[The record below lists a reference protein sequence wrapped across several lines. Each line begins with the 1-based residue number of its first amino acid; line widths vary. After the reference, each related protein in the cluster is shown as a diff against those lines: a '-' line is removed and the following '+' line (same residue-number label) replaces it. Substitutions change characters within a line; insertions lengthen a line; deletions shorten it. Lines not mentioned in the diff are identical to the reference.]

1 MDLQIMSKWKRG
13 SSNVIATM
21 LIFGLMIT
29 SMGVLYSRIAPT
41 LFGFDSKSKSTNQ
54 EFVFLMLA
62 NSMQELAGSAEN
74 SQGRVHII
82 SKQAT
87 YSLNDYISIQTKV
100 NDSGGI
106 LNGSGLVDIGAFF
119 ANVSGSYET
128 QSKPSYLNQ
137 GASENTIMS
146 GDYTGS
152 SSNYVSK
159 VSYTKDSADF
169 TLYFNVMINMI
180 NTNST
185 NYILT
190 ITFIKIVYDTFA
202 DGKAIDFPVSMDEW
216 TLRLKRQASNTT
228 KTPPYDINGNE
239 SISIIDNIGGK
250 TNIPGPANDWTL
262 TIKFIE
268 ISIKFGL

>member
-1 MDLQIMSKWKRG
+1 MSRWKRG

-29 SMGVLYSRIAPT
+29 SMGVLYSRISPT
-41 LFGFDSKSKSTNQ
+41 LFGFDSESKSTNQ

-74 SQGRVHII
+74 SQGRVHIV

-87 YSLNDYISIQTKV
+87 YSLNDYISIEISV
-100 NDSGGI
+100 Y
-106 LNGSGLVDIGAFF
+106 NGSLLPLTNSSLVNIGAFF

-128 QSKPSYLNQ
+128 QSKPSYLNH
-137 GASENTIMS
+137 GASENTIMA

-152 SSNYVSK
+152 RSNYVSK

-169 TLYFNVMINMI
+169 TLYFNVMINLI
-180 NTNST
+180 NTNAS

-190 ITFIKIVYDTFA
+190 ITHITINFDIFA
-202 DGKAIDFPVSMDEW
+202 DGKPIDFPVSMDEW
-216 TLRLKRQASNTT
+216 TLRLRRQASNVTLT
-228 KTPPYDINGNE
+228 GPFDLSGN
-239 SISIIDNIGGK
+239 ITILDNIGGK
-250 TNIPGPANDWTL
+250 TSISGLPNGTL
-262 TIKFIE
+262 SIKFIE
-268 ISIKFGL
+268 IPIKFGL